1 MEIEDIR
8 SPRDYLIYSKNVV
21 HRHSKAVCKL
31 IDLTASYVHD
41 SEKAYKEGKVDA
53 IWSAPN
59 GWEIPLIYS
68 YGILPVAFNELGRLS
83 EREDMEIAENYYQ
96 FPSETC
102 SMVKCT
108 VGQWHKRRES
118 TGIKRILGTSVS
130 CEPYNQAWEVMRKEG
145 FDVHT
150 IDVVYRAPTVQGERL
165 EKLIAFF
172 MEQIYQTAEWLTGSR
187 RINEEKLSIEIRRK
201 NRLIAKVRKVLE
213 LRVKNPF
220 YMRSLPSIYLLTG
233 MNTYCGKP
241 EEYEATVDLL
251 IEELEHAPID
261 EKEVKKAIPLVWV
274 GSPGQEFGIYEAIDQ
289 ANGALLGFRY
299 FPFNTYRE
307 DIPPVEALARFVFGS
322 QEAGAS
328 VYVQRIIE
336 QEVNKINARGLVF
349 YGYLGCSY
357 SSVAREMWRNYFHTK
372 GIPSL
377 NMDGTFQAGPPTGQ
391 ILTRV
396 RAFVEMLS

>member
-1 MEIEDIR
+1 MHVEDIK
-8 SPRDYLIYSKNVV
+8 SPRDYLIYSRNEV
-21 HRHSKAVCKL
+21 HHYSKAICQL
-31 IDLTASYVHD
+31 LDLTASYVSD
-41 SEKAYKEGKVDA
+41 AEKAYKEGKIDA

-59 GWEIPLIYS
+59 GWEIPLVYS
-68 YGILPVAFNELGRLS
+68 CGILPVAYNELGRLS
-83 EREDMEIAENYYQ
+83 DIEAMRIAEDYYQ
-96 FPSETC
+96 FPAETC

-108 VGQWHKRRES
+108 VGQRHRRRES
-118 TGIKRILGTSVS
+118 SNIKRILGSSVS
-130 CEPYNQAWEVMRKEG
+130 CEPYNLAWEVMKNEG

-150 IDVVYRAPTVQGERL
+150 VDVVYRASTVKGERL
-165 EKLIAFF
+165 EKLVDFF
-172 MEQIYQTAEWLTGSR
+172 VEQIYQTVEWLTGSR
-187 RINEEKLSIEIRRK
+187 QINEEKLSVEIKRK
-201 NRLIAKVRKVLE
+201 NRLIAKVRRVLE

-233 MNTYCGKP
+233 LNTYCGKP

-251 IEELEHAPID
+251 IEELENAPVD
-261 EKEVKKAIPLVWV
+261 ASEVKKAIPLVWV
-274 GSPGQEFGIYEAIDQ
+274 GSPGQEFGIYETIDQ
-289 ANGALLGFRY
+289 TNGALLGFRY

-328 VYVQRIIE
+328 IYVQQIIE
-336 QEVNKINARGLVF
+336 QEVEKINAHGLIF

-357 SSVAREMWRNYFHTK
+357 SGVAREMWRKHFHSK